1 MDKSAWMPTAGWR
14 FGVSLV
20 AALILAG
27 GVAPN
32 GQIQYLAGQNIA
44 PDYQGW
50 EPNSDGSFE
59 MVFGYM
65 NRNFE
70 EHLYIPIGPNNNIEP
85 GGPDRGQ
92 PTYFLPRRNRNIV
105 RIRVPA
111 DFGNKEL
118 VWTVTANGKTER
130 AYGTLKADYAHDKR
144 VQYLNYSGISQ
155 VGRAERNEA
164 PVVSIEGAKP
174 RTATVGEPVTLS
186 AIATDD
192 GIPAPRPAPR
202 GAVGFRSS
210 VGLRVAWFVFRGPGN
225 GVTFDPEQFKVY
237 PDAMTEGGNSP
248 WSPGWAPPP
257 LPKDNRFPVKVTFG
271 EPGTY
276 VVRVLAHDGGY
287 ETAQDVTVTVQPAAG
302 RAAAR

>member
-1 MDKSAWMPTAGWR
+1 MPTAGWR

-287 ETAQDVTVTVQPAAG
+287 ETAQDVTVTVQPATG

>member
-1 MDKSAWMPTAGWR
+1 
-14 FGVSLV
+14 V
-20 AALILAG
+20 AALIFAG

-50 EPNSDGSFE
+50 EPNPDGSFE

-111 DFGNKEL
+111 DFGSKEL
-118 VWTVTANGKTER
+118 VWTLTANGKTER

-155 VGRAERNEA
+155 VGRADRNEA

-210 VGLRVAWFVFRGPGN
+210 VGLRVAWFVFRGQGN
-225 GVTFDPEQFKVY
+225 GVTFDPQQFKVY

-257 LPKDNRFPVKVTFG
+257 LPKDNRFPVKLTFT